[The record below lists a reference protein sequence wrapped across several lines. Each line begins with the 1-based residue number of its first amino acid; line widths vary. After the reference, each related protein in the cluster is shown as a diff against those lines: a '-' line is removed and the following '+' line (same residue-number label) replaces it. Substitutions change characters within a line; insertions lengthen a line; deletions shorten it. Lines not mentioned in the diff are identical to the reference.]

1 MTLRDFLAAYRPVFS
16 TPKKER
22 FVLVKER
29 GTSKTLMNS
38 DLVVD
43 WRRYN
48 PEIYD
53 RIIVT
58 WAFKGND
65 TIIICVEQN
74 RSGGN

>member
-1 MTLRDFLAAYRPVFS
+1 MTLRDFLAAYRPAFS

-29 GTSKTLMNS
+29 GTSKTLMNG
-38 DLVVD
+38 DLAVD

-53 RIIVT
+53 RIIDT
-58 WAFKGND
+58 WAFEGND
-65 TIIICVEQN
+65 TIIVCVE
-74 RSGGN
+74 